1 MKNILVPVDFS
12 DVTEAVVEAAFEQA
26 VSSDAVIRVVHAAAV
41 TPAFVGYGVGVVPY
55 VEFREKILE
64 AEQKQLDDIVNGL
77 RERGVFAESDLPEG
91 PIVDSLMKEIEEN
104 NIDMVVMGSHG
115 HGAVFNIIAGSV
127 TQALLRRSKVPVL
140 VVPSKRS

>member
-41 TPAFVGYGVGVVPY
+41 TPAFVGYGVGVVPD

-91 PIVDSLMKEIEEN
+91 PIVDSL
-104 NIDMVVMGSHG
+104 
-115 HGAVFNIIAGSV
+115 
-127 TQALLRRSKVPVL
+127 
-140 VVPSKRS
+140 

>member
-26 VSSDAVIRVVHAAAV
+26 VSSDALIRVVHAAAA
-41 TPAFVGYGVGVVPY
+41 TPAFVGYGAEVVP
-55 VEFREKILE
+55 EIEIHEKILE
-64 AEQKQLDDIVNGL
+64 GEQKQLDEIVNGL

-104 NIDMVVMGSHG
+104 DIDLVVVGSHG

-127 TQALLRRSKVPVL
+127 TQALLRRARVPVL
-140 VVPSKRS
+140 VVPSKRP